1 MNRFLE
7 LDDLTDLSVLSILDL
22 YVLATSSFI
31 PETVQNMADE
41 LLFLAAGPEDRVHP
55 SLRGLTQDIR
65 RYGINGGEDL
75 CQLIAD
81 TSRDG
86 IVLEVQTPAPNG
98 SYGTY
103 YTQFVAGDTYEEAF
117 MTALQWEQELKEKIQ

>member
-22 YVLATSSFI
+22 YVLAASSFI
-31 PETVQNMADE
+31 PETMQEMVDE
-41 LLFLAAGPEDRVHP
+41 LLFIAAGPEDRVHP
-55 SLRGLTQDIR
+55 SLRELTQDIR
-65 RYGINGGEDL
+65 RYGINDVEDL

-86 IVLEVQTPAPNG
+86 IVLEVQTPAPDG

-117 MTALQWEQELKEKIQ
+117 ITALQWEQELKEKIQ

>member
-1 MNRFLE
+1 MNRFIE
-7 LDDLTDLSVLSILDL
+7 LDDLADLSVLSILDL
-22 YVLATSSFI
+22 YVLATSSLI
-31 PETVQNMADE
+31 PETMQNMADE

-55 SLRGLTQDIR
+55 SLMGLTQDIR

-86 IVLEVQTPAPNG
+86 IVLEVQTQAPNG
-98 SYGTY
+98 SYGTS
-103 YTQFVAGDTYEEAF
+103 YTQLVAGDTYEEAF
-117 MTALQWEQELKEKIQ
+117 MAALQWEQELKEKMQ